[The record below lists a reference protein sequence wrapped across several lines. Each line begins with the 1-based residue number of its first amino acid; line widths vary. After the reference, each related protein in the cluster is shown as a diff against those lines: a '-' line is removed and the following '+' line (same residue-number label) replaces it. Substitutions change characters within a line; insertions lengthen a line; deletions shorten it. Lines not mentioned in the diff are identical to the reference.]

1 MSMKEELQAGLR
13 SLREQ
18 NLFRVIR
25 DVDGPQDR
33 VISIDG
39 RPAVNFASNNYLGL
53 ANHPALRESAARALR
68 QWGVGA
74 GASRLVTGS
83 SVLHRELEERIAR
96 FENLPAAVLFNS
108 GYCANL
114 ASIACL
120 AGRGDAV
127 FGDRLNHASIV
138 DGCLLSGARFQR
150 YAHRDA
156 GDLAR
161 LLGACQARRR
171 LVVTDSVFS
180 VDGDAAPLDR
190 IVQACAEYGAWLMVD
205 EAHATGVLGDH
216 GRGLIEVMGLCGR
229 VEIVMGTLSK
239 ALGCV
244 GGYVAGCLELADHL
258 RNHARGLIYTTA
270 LPPALCA
277 AAIAAF
283 DVLDREPERRARLSR
298 NADRLRAGLRRAGW
312 DTGCSETQILPILV
326 GEAKAALDLSARLL
340 QAGYYAPAMR
350 PPTVPP
356 GACRLRVSVTA
367 AHLDKDIDGFLEA
380 LGQAPPPHEPSRP

>member
-1 MSMKEELQAGLR
+1 MSMKDELIAGLQALR
-13 SLREQ
+13 RRD
-18 NLFRVIR
+18 LFRVIR
-25 DVDGPQDR
+25 DIEGPQER
-33 VISIDG
+33 VITIDG

-53 ANHPALRESAARALR
+53 ANHPALREAGIRALR
-68 QWGVGA
+68 RWGVGA

-83 SVLHRELEERIAR
+83 STLHRELEERIAR
-96 FENLPAAVLFNS
+96 FEDLPAAVLFNS
-108 GYCANL
+108 GYCANVGVI
-114 ASIACL
+114 ASL
-120 AGRGDAV
+120 VGRGDAV

-150 YAHRDA
+150 YKHRDA
-156 GDLAR
+156 DDLAR
-161 LLGACQARRR
+161 LLAASESRRK
-171 LVVTDSVFS
+171 LVVTDSIFS

-190 IVQACAEYGAWLMVD
+190 IADVCAEYGAWLMVD

-216 GRGLIEVMGLCGR
+216 GRGLVEVMGLGGR

-244 GGYVAGCLELADHL
+244 GGYVAGCAELADHL
-258 RNHARGLIYTTA
+258 RNHARSLIYTTA

-283 DVLDREPERRARLSR
+283 DVLEREPERRVRLSR
-298 NADRLRAGLRRAGW
+298 NAERLRAGLRRAGW
-312 DTGCSETQILPILV
+312 DTGSSETQILPILV
-326 GEAKAALDLSARLL
+326 GEARTALELSARLL
-340 QAGYYAPAMR
+340 EAGYYAPAMR

-380 LGQAPPPHEPSRP
+380 LGQAPRP

>member
-1 MSMKEELQAGLR
+1 MKDELIAGLQALR
-13 SLREQ
+13 RRD
-18 NLFRVIR
+18 LFRVIR
-25 DVDGPQDR
+25 DIEGPQER
-33 VISIDG
+33 VITIDG

-53 ANHPALRESAARALR
+53 ANHPALREAGIRALR
-68 QWGVGA
+68 RWGVGA

-83 SVLHRELEERIAR
+83 STLHRELEERIAR
-96 FENLPAAVLFNS
+96 FEDLPAAVLFNS
-108 GYCANL
+108 GYCANVGVI
-114 ASIACL
+114 ASL
-120 AGRGDAV
+120 VGRGDAV

-150 YAHRDA
+150 YKHRDA
-156 GDLAR
+156 DDLAR
-161 LLGACQARRR
+161 LLAASESRRK
-171 LVVTDSVFS
+171 LVVTDSIFS

-190 IVQACAEYGAWLMVD
+190 IADVCAEYGAWLMVD

-216 GRGLIEVMGLCGR
+216 GRGLVEVMGLGGR

-244 GGYVAGCLELADHL
+244 GGYVAGCAELADHL
-258 RNHARGLIYTTA
+258 RNHARSLIYTTA

-283 DVLDREPERRARLSR
+283 DVLEREPERRVRLSR
-298 NADRLRAGLRRAGW
+298 NAERLRAGLRRAGW
-312 DTGCSETQILPILV
+312 DTGSSETQILPILV
-326 GEAKAALDLSARLL
+326 GEARTALELSARLL
-340 QAGYYAPAMR
+340 EAGYYAPAMR

-380 LGQAPPPHEPSRP
+380 LGQAPRP